1 MTSDILSRIQAKQIA
16 VEGISSDSRN
26 IKKNFLYFAIRGAK
40 YNGNKYIDEVLKKKP
55 SAIIT
60 SEKKTY
66 KTNVPIIIVND
77 VRKEYASVVYNFY
90 SHKINSKIAVTGTNG
105 KTSVVFFINS
115 ILNKLKN
122 KCGVIGTLGSNF
134 KNIQTNLTTPDSLHI
149 AQLLQKFCKNNY
161 DTVAME
167 ASSHALDQARLYGLT
182 YDILALTN
190 ISHDHLDYHKNLN
203 NYINAKLKLFT
214 QNAKLNGIS
223 IISKDTQYY
232 EIISKKLKSRN
243 IKYLTFGSKKADF
256 QIKEISRTNSKVKMQ
271 LKHAY
276 KSYTFQFNNLPNYQ
290 IKNYLL
296 AVSIVFKLG
305 YEFNKIKSLSL
316 NIPSVPGR
324 MELVGIKKNKAKVFV
339 DFAHTP
345 DALENVLKEAK
356 QMSRGKLHVVF
367 GCGGNR
373 DKKKR
378 LLMGKIACKYADS
391 IIVTDDNPRNENP
404 QSIRGEIIGNSI
416 QMIEIPDRKKAIK
429 YAVNNLLS
437 QDILIIA
444 GKGHEKY
451 QVIKNKFLPFDD
463 VKISKKYI

>member
-1 MTSDILSRIQAKQIA
+1 MISDLLSRIRAKQIA
-16 VEGISSDSRN
+16 VEGICSDSRN
-26 IKKNFLYFAIRGAK
+26 IKKNFVFFAIRGAK
-40 YNGNKYIDEVLKKKP
+40 YDGNKYIDEVLKKKP

-66 KTNVPIIIVND
+66 KTNIPIITVND

-149 AQLLQKFCKNNY
+149 AQLLHKFYKNNY

-232 EIISKKLKSRN
+232 EIISKKLKSRK

-256 QIKEISRTNSKVKMQ
+256 QIKEMSRTNSKVKMQ

-305 YEFNKIKSLSL
+305 YEFNKIKSLSS

-367 GCGGNR
+367 GCGGDR

-404 QSIRGEIIGNSI
+404 QSIRDQIINNSE

-429 YAVNNLLS
+429 YAANNLLS